1 MLAPSEVQLSV
12 HHVKLTTLPI
22 LLAYLHYAVL
32 YIIFPAWK
40 WEWLVA
46 VFENICR
53 KLLVSPRKRGGRCWN
68 HSIDHCMITEL
79 HFYSGT
85 YRRRNFENVRW
96 TFLWRKRK
104 GLVFIRSVYHQTSYE
119 TPNASRGYTTLWN
132 LVSCWIS
139 ELFLLYCY
147 YYSVMYVTVMPVSAY
162 MAFAFVFG
170 YIQIKLIRS
179 LYVSSQS
186 RLCVIHVRAVINSRP
201 CWNVLSYI
209 SWLTDGVLRGTC
221 VW

>member
-46 VFENICR
+46 VFKNICR
-53 KLLVSPRKRGGRCWN
+53 KLLASPRKRGGRCWN

-132 LVSCWIS
+132 LVSFWIS
-139 ELFLLYCY
+139 ELC
-147 YYSVMYVTVMPVSAY
+147 
-162 MAFAFVFG
+162 
-170 YIQIKLIRS
+170 S
-179 LYVSSQS
+179 LYISSQS
-186 RLCVIHVRAVINSRP
+186 RLCIIHVRAVINSRP

-209 SWLTDGVLRGTC
+209 SRLTDGVLRGTC